1 MQNNPIFVLINFTIS
16 ISVPIQIHGTILEKV
31 VVQCSAYPNQHIGA
45 NPRLPK
51 YLIQVFAGTVHLS
64 GQPGDGPPLPSQFLL
79 NNQSNMKS
87 LVVHH
92 TY

>member
-16 ISVPIQIHGTILEKV
+16 ISVPIQIHGTILEKI
-31 VVQCSAYPNQHIGA
+31 VVQCPANSKQHIGA

-51 YLIQVFAGTVHLS
+51 YLIQVFTGTVHLP

-79 NNQSNMKS
+79 NDQSKMKS
-87 LVVHH
+87 LVIHH